1 MSSFSVDLKNTVN
14 LPKTDFPMKASLATQ
29 EPKMLARWDAEGL
42 YERIREARA
51 GRPRYVLH
59 DGPPYANG
67 NIHLGTAF
75 NKILKD
81 FIVKSK
87 SMAGFDSPYVPGWDC
102 HGLPIEIKVDQE
114 LGKRKASM
122 TAAQIRGECRAYAA
136 KFVDIHRTEF
146 KRLGILGRWN
156 DPYLTMSAEYEAVIA
171 QAFVD
176 FLDRGYVYK
185 GLKPVH
191 WCMKDRTALAE
202 AEVEYENHLSPSIYV
217 RFKLASDP
225 AKLDPALAG
234 REVFCLIW
242 TTTPWTIPAN
252 LAICFHPKYEY
263 VAVDTPQG
271 ITIVAEGL
279 LPQVAEALG
288 WDKTVLARFPGSKL
302 EHAVFRHPFLD
313 RNSIGLLAEHVTL
326 DQGTGAVHTAPGHGQ
341 DDFVVCQRYGIP
353 VYCPVD
359 AAGRMFQAEGA
370 PGALPEELLGKRV
383 WDANPLVIQLL
394 ERAGALAAQAKVEHS
409 YPHCWRCHNPVIF
422 RATEQWFIGMERE
435 ELRTKALAAIRAVK
449 WYPAW
454 GEERMTNMIATR
466 PDWCISRQR
475 VWGVPITI
483 FYCEGCSEPFTEKHV
498 LDGVVELFR
507 QHTADIWYSKTAAE
521 LMGPGCQCSK
531 CGGTSFR
538 KETDILDVWFD
549 SGSSHL
555 AVLTQRNDLEW
566 PSDMYIEGGDQYR
579 GWFHSSLLI
588 GVGLKDSAP
597 YRECATHGWTLDAQG
612 RAMSK
617 SLGNNIEPETIVKQY
632 GADLLRLW
640 VASVDFTEDVRLSE
654 VTLKR
659 LSEAYR
665 KLRNTFR
672 YLLGN
677 TGDFNF
683 AADAVP
689 GERLLPIDVWILLRA
704 EELVRKCRDWYAEY
718 AFHKVYRALYDFA
731 VTDLSALY
739 FDILKDRLYT
749 AGPTSPERR
758 SGQTA
763 LYRLNLALARL
774 LAPILSFTCE
784 EVWMHTKHRA
794 GTTASVHVDVFPDPS
809 ELSEGIGFEQRQQ
822 AAEWENL
829 IPVRE
834 QVLKALDTARED
846 KVIGASLEAAVKL
859 TAGGEMFERLRK
871 FESDLPALFIVSQ
884 ATVER
889 GSGEALE
896 IRIERARGDKCE
908 RCWKYTTDVGNDP
921 DFPTVCAPCA
931 RILRDYF

>member
-1 MSSFSVDLKNTVN
+1 
-14 LPKTDFPMKASLATQ
+14 
-29 EPKMLARWDAEGL
+29 
-42 YERIREARA
+42 
-51 GRPRYVLH
+51 VL
-59 DGPPYANG
+59 
-67 NIHLGTAF
+67 
-75 NKILKD
+75 
-81 FIVKSK
+81 
-87 SMAGFDSPYVPGWDC
+87 
-102 HGLPIEIKVDQE
+102 E
-114 LGKRKASM
+114 
-122 TAAQIRGECRAYAA
+122 
-136 KFVDIHRTEF
+136 
-146 KRLGILGRWN
+146 
-156 DPYLTMSAEYEAVIA
+156 
-171 QAFVD
+171 
-176 FLDRGYVYK
+176 
-185 GLKPVH
+185 
-191 WCMKDRTALAE
+191 
-202 AEVEYENHLSPSIYV
+202 
-217 RFKLASDP
+217 
-225 AKLDPALAG
+225 
-234 REVFCLIW
+234 
-242 TTTPWTIPAN
+242 
-252 LAICFHPKYEY
+252 
-263 VAVDTPQG
+263 
-271 ITIVAEGL
+271 
-279 LPQVAEALG
+279 
-288 WDKTVLARFPGSKL
+288 
-302 EHAVFRHPFLD
+302 
-313 RNSIGLLAEHVTL
+313 
-326 DQGTGAVHTAPGHGQ
+326 
-341 DDFVVCQRYGIP
+341 
-353 VYCPVD
+353 
-359 AAGRMFQAEGA
+359 
-370 PGALPEELLGKRV
+370 
-383 WDANPLVIQLL
+383 
-394 ERAGALAAQAKVEHS
+394 
-409 YPHCWRCHNPVIF
+409 
-422 RATEQWFIGMERE
+422 
-435 ELRTKALAAIRAVK
+435 
-449 WYPAW
+449 
-454 GEERMTNMIATR
+454 
-466 PDWCISRQR
+466 
-475 VWGVPITI
+475 
-483 FYCEGCSEPFTEKHV
+483 
-498 LDGVVELFR
+498 GVVELFR

-555 AVLTQRNDLEW
+555 AVLTQHNDLGW
-566 PSDMYIEGGDQYR
+566 PSDMYVEGGDQYR

-588 GVGLKDSAP
+588 GVGLKGSAP

-689 GERLLPIDVWILLRA
+689 GERLLPIDVWILVRA

-784 EVWMHTKHRA
+784 EVWTHTKHGMGA
-794 GTTASVHVDVFPDPS
+794 AASVHVDVFPDPS
-809 ELSEGIGFEQRQQ
+809 ELSDGIGSGQRQQ

-829 IPVRE
+829 IPIRE

-846 KVIGASLEAAVKL
+846 KIIGGSLEAAVKL

-871 FESDLPALFIVSQ
+871 LSGDLPALFIVSQ

-889 GSGEALE
+889 GSGETLE
-896 IRIERARGDKCE
+896 IQIERARGDKCE
-908 RCWKYTTDVGNDP
+908 RCWKYTTDVGSDS
-921 DFPTVCAPCA
+921 DFPTVCASCA